1 MVLSHHFMPRSSA
14 LLRRPAAETARI
26 VGGKYLSKLLECRDA
41 LGVGDDAA
49 ALHEFRVA
57 LRRLRGVIRGFR
69 PELEPELT
77 NQTRRALRRLAD
89 RTGECRNLQLQQAW
103 VVGAIRELTRREKAG
118 ARWLLGSIEDRR
130 AAAVAGMRDRLSSW
144 LKDEVP
150 ALRRLFRAPKPARGG
165 ARRLTTRTV
174 VNRAR
179 RQLAEELASHLAAV
193 HSIRDQAEAHSV
205 RIAAKRARYLLQPF
219 ADALR
224 GAPAAIEQLRR
235 LQDDL
240 GVLHDA
246 QVMAGEIRA
255 AFGRMGAGEALSRGD
270 TILPWA
276 SGASSR
282 DSRPL
287 ASKLVPGLEALA
299 RRIRVEGEA
308 AFVRAKQ
315 EWMRGAATELIGRV
329 RGGRGGSNQSGRPD
343 LNRRLPAPKA
353 GALPD

>member
-1 MVLSHHFMPRSSA
+1 MGEAAVGFGMVLSHHFMPRSSA

-26 VGGKYLSKLLECRDA
+26 VGRKYLSKLLECRNA
-41 LGVGDDAA
+41 LGAGDDAA

-57 LRRLRGVIRGFR
+57 LRRLRGVIRAFR

-77 NQTRRALRRLAD
+77 NETRRALRRLAD
-89 RTGECRNLQLQQAW
+89 STGECRNLQLQQAW
-103 VVGAIRELTRREKAG
+103 VVGAIRGLARREKSG
-118 ARWLLGSIEDRR
+118 ARWMLGSIEDRR
-130 AAAVAGMRDRLSSW
+130 AAAFAEMHERLSGWST
-144 LKDEVP
+144 DQVP
-150 ALRRLFRAPKPARGG
+150 VLRRLFRAGKAAGG
-165 ARRLTTRTV
+165 GGRRRTTRVV

-179 RQLAEELASHLAAV
+179 RQLAEELGSHLAAV
-193 HSIRDQAEAHSV
+193 HSIRHQAEAHAV

-276 SGASSR
+276 GGASSR
-282 DSRPL
+282 DSRPPAARL
-287 ASKLVPGLEALA
+287 MPGLEALA
-299 RRIRVEGEA
+299 RRSRVEGEA
-308 AFVRAKQ
+308 AFARAKH

-329 RGGRGGSNQSGRPD
+329 RGGAGGRTNRGGRI
-343 LNRRLPAPKA
+343 
-353 GALPD
+353 